1 MALSGSSGMLSK
13 GGKMTGAALVSAS
26 RTAAALLLRGG
37 VAMSMSSG
45 CARKKPVKSLDGATW
60 RPNTDSVDIMLQSL
74 LDSDGSR
81 SNTAAGIL
89 SGSPASSAPL
99 LSDDESRS
107 MSCVGGGEAGA
118 ALPRSSALEAL
129 SCRGNAMRAP
139 VTDLDATGAAPV
151 ARDDDDA

>member
-1 MALSGSSGMLSK
+1 MLSK
-13 GGKMTGAALVSAS
+13 GGETMAGAALASLSAS
-26 RTAAALLLRGG
+26 MTALLRGG

-89 SGSPASSAPL
+89 SASASASALP
-99 LSDDESRS
+99 SDDESRS
-107 MSCVGGGEAGA
+107 MSCVGGGVAGA
-118 ALPRSSALEAL
+118 LPGRPF
-129 SCRGNAMRAP
+129 CRGNAMRARAHQPP
-139 VTDLDATGAAPV
+139 VTDLGAAPV
-151 ARDDDDA
+151 ARGDDA